1 MKPVRALCILIGAFL
16 VLCLCSN
23 GAMARARSRNN
34 RNNNDRGFTGRIIDR
49 DDGRDRRTRE
59 SERKKKVEEERKRK
73 LEEKR
78 KKAEEKKKAK
88 EEKKKAAEAKRQE
101 QIEKT
106 KELARERA
114 EARKGKAKGGPEKK
128 GGGEKDAEGQ
138 EEEAA
143 KLVEEAEGQF
153 TEGELLPGV
162 ALLRQALDEYEDTA
176 AAAKAQKRLDQLLQT
191 EPFGAMIYHGEAEEL
206 FAAQRYRHALN
217 KYSELLEAFPES
229 EQAAQAKKRLAEI
242 REGDLL
248 SKTAYTDEELEDA
261 RLWFLAGNIHFEN
274 GRRSRALTSYR
285 RAIEEYPGSA
295 YAQKAEERLTALR

>member
-23 GAMARARSRNN
+23 EAMARARNRNSRNN
-34 RNNNDRGFTGRIIDR
+34 RNDNSRGFTGRIIDR
-49 DDGRDRRTRE
+49 DDGRDRKTRE
-59 SERKKKVEEERKRK
+59 NERKKKAEEERKRK

-101 QIEKT
+101 QIEKA
-106 KELARERA
+106 KERA
-114 EARKGKAKGGPEKK
+114 VARKSKTRGGPEKK
-128 GGGEKDAEGQ
+128 EGGEKDAEAQ

-162 ALLRQALDEYEDTA
+162 ALLRQVLDEYEDTA

-191 EPFGAMIYHGEAEEL
+191 EPFGAMIYHGEAEQL

-217 KYSELLEAFPES
+217 KYSELLEAFPDS

-242 REGDLL
+242 RKGDLL

-285 RAIEEYPGSA
+285 RAVEEYPGSP